1 MVESEICK
9 ETCTYVPGSTFSSS
23 LTTFTTTTTTF
34 TTTTSSSKIPTSTV
48 STGATDFEQPIKLPR
63 RWSTTTALRD
73 FGEAILISGG
83 SQGYRNHTLGKSVEI
98 WSPIIHCLLP
108 DFEVARMGHTQEGLL
123 ACGGFADSTKGWG
136 TCDRFD
142 NGRWVQAYNLTNR
155 WSHVSWAT
163 EDGVYLI
170 GGGFGAKTSDL
181 LKRDGTV
188 AQGFKLPQN
197 MQ

>member
-1 MVESEICK
+1 MN
-9 ETCTYVPGSTFSSS
+9 TNTNSTIRDQLFEYSNYSNYSS
-23 LTTFTTTTTTF
+23 
-34 TTTTSSSKIPTSTV
+34 
-48 STGATDFEQPIKLPR
+48 Q
-63 RWSTTTALRD
+63 
-73 FGEAILISGG
+73 
-83 SQGYRNHTLGKSVEI
+83 
-98 WSPIIHCLLP
+98 HC
-108 DFEVARMGHTQEGLL
+108 LL

-155 WSHVSWAT
+155 WSHVSWTT